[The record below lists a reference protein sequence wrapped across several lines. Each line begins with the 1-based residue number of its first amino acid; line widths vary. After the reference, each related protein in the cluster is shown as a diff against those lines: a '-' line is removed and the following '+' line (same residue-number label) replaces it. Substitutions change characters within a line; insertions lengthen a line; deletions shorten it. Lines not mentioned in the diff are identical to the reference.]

1 MTHQKGYQQ
10 ALDDFGVSELL
21 KKLNNF
27 SDSGN
32 DSQWMNLAFEELD
45 SIAAMLIGQL
55 TASLKVSLISGY
67 LKAIRYGEG
76 EVISDSPM
84 TDQLLPQVTALPIDF
99 SPSLFQCGDHLRWK
113 PLEASVEPDFGVVIG
128 RFYLPAPHR
137 GLRWS
142 WKYLIL
148 LDKDSPSWAIVAAD
162 TAWEDDLKPRE
173 KEENV

>member
-55 TASLKVSLISGY
+55 TASLKVSLISAY
-67 LKAIRYGEG
+67 LKAIRYGDIEA
-76 EVISDSPM
+76 ISDSLM
-84 TDQLLPQVTALPIDF
+84 SDQLFPQVTALPIDF
-99 SPSLFQCGDHLRWK
+99 SPSVFQCGDYLRWK

-128 RFYLPAPHR
+128 HFYLPAPHR
-137 GLRWS
+137 GLQWS

-148 LDKDSPSWAIVAAD
+148 LDKDSPSAAWVAAD
-162 TAWEDDLKPRE
+162 TAWENDLEPTE
-173 KEENV
+173 QEEAL

>member
-55 TASLKVSLISGY
+55 TASLKVSLISAY
-67 LKAIRYGEG
+67 LKAIQYGDIEA
-76 EVISDSPM
+76 ISDSLM
-84 TDQLLPQVTALPIDF
+84 SDQLFPQVTALPIDF
-99 SPSLFQCGDHLRWK
+99 SPSVFQCGDYLRWK
-113 PLEASVEPDFGVVIG
+113 PLEASVESDFGVVIG

-137 GLRWS
+137 GFEWS
-142 WKYLIL
+142 WKYLIM
-148 LDKDSPSWAIVAAD
+148 LDFDSPSAAITVAD
-162 TAWEDDLKPRE
+162 TAWEDDLEPRE
-173 KEENV
+173 KEEAS